1 MDDLI
6 TLNRAILDLHP
17 SGHDGRVK
25 SIDKFLLHLRK
36 RRESFGMASDLA
48 ECVMLERIA
57 LGLHQ
62 PGDPGH
68 ATCHYMHRHLVDDLQ
83 CMLRK
88 LENASDVLD
97 SSDHTMFLH
106 SLVTFVG
113 GVASEGHV
121 SMDSDE
127 IVALA
132 QIASRLS
139 PFGYFEHVASLTA
152 LATCLQYWFQ
162 QHSNITDLDE
172 AIILHKGP
180 GRSFRRRTRES
191 WGRASGCMACH
202 STAGA
207 RESYATYG
215 QTVGWE
221 VASCSDYVHSYRTS
235 SSSPSLSFAAALGA
249 YGWRAGVPATD
260 GVPREITFVVL
271 IAVRVPLGVVH
282 PCQHHRDRKWG
293 NQDDM
298 TRTEKKTSERVVTC
312 RDASRRVEFL

>member
-48 ECVMLERIA
+48 ECVMLESIA

-113 GVASEGHV
+113 GGLVKA
-121 SMDSDE
+121 MF
-127 IVALA
+127 LWT
-132 QIASRLS
+132 QMRLS
-139 PFGYFEHVASLTA
+139 LLHRLHRGSLPLVILNTSRPLPLSQHVFSTGSNSTVTLQIWMRPLFCTKVLGGVFEGELGKAGEELLAVWPAVAQQVQENHTPRTGKQWDGKWPPAVIMFIPTA
-152 LATCLQYWFQ
+152 RLAATPVYHLLPRWAHMAGELVYQPQTAC
-162 QHSNITDLDE
+162 
-172 AIILHKGP
+172 
-180 GRSFRRRTRES
+180 RE
-191 WGRASGCMACH
+191 
-202 STAGA
+202 
-207 RESYATYG
+207 
-215 QTVGWE
+215 
-221 VASCSDYVHSYRTS
+221 
-235 SSSPSLSFAAALGA
+235 
-249 YGWRAGVPATD
+249 
-260 GVPREITFVVL
+260 
-271 IAVRVPLGVVH
+271 
-282 PCQHHRDRKWG
+282 K
-293 NQDDM
+293 
-298 TRTEKKTSERVVTC
+298 
-312 RDASRRVEFL
+312 